1 MNVAAIHE
9 PQWSV
14 TTRRDGEILAVWSG
28 ADDLQLGLAATP
40 GSFSVA
46 EYQGWLTDL
55 LSVARETAR
64 ADATD
69 RPIPA
74 LLHQA
79 LTGLLFSHGELWERA
94 GGPHCS
100 MALVQ
105 CFGEVA
111 FGWVGEADVEVQI
124 DGRPVDVEW
133 VSVRD
138 AEGREARAISL
149 DASRWVRIGLVWR
162 PRPDATSAML
172 LDAEWRGAFA
182 PAAGPEAGTEPVIE
196 RAAELEFVELPS
208 APETEMAEADSAD
221 PLRSAIEAALA
232 EREAGAKSSAEA
244 LPAPSDEDA
253 ARERE
258 YARAIEAGHVPE
270 YDLPVP
276 KPGRLTRMWSRFNSL
291 WRRPAARAAEPEIE
305 PELEPMAT
313 QGPPMLLTA
322 DALLPAPE
330 IADPQMPTFETAE
343 VETIEALP
351 EQNVELFTSSPE
363 RPSLTPPIAYE
374 PEAHVVEIPA
384 LPVAEA
390 PEAPTEEPA
399 ESYESAAAAEVLEP
413 AGPETE
419 SDIDIVHGSKFE
431 AAHAIGHEIT
441 AAADADRDP
450 ADDAVWIEPDSAWNK
465 SAAGARTPL
474 RPHWPSAAEL
484 SSPAPLMKRPWVWGV
499 VLLVLF
505 VGGYYVGTIQNDP
518 GAKHA
523 PNPFVHLLRMAGL
536 GGARFTAQLESRP
549 EGAWVSVDGKDLAV
563 RTPTNIELKPGVH
576 QVALSFT
583 DLGSASFTVRGMQG
597 DQQQLD
603 ESLWGS
609 LSIEQM
615 DPGIPVS
622 VAVDGNALGYVPARV
637 DSIAPGDHE
646 IRFSGPGMTPWAQT
660 VEVRVRE
667 SAQVVAHPMTSPATG
682 VLVVRAVMN
691 DEQGSTPL
699 DGADVWIDGE
709 LTGRTPL
716 TMELPRGPH
725 SVRVAS
731 HGQSA
736 PVQVIDLPG
745 GNQRFGNFELGLG
758 SDRPRLTPVSAPEH
772 ILSDHASIVSA
783 ALDGMNAGDI
793 SEMWLHVHGG
803 DGAWRRYP
811 LDVMKTPTGV
821 VGVVV
826 FPGGVFDAQGRTH
839 YYMSALS
846 RTGDEFF
853 TEMANAQ
860 WGTGPA
866 AAPALPPAIAPP
878 PAAKRGR

>member
-14 TTRRDGEILAVWSG
+14 TTRRDGEILAVWTG
-28 ADDLQLGLAATP
+28 GDDLQLGLAAAP
-40 GSFSVA
+40 GQFSVH
-46 EYQGWLTDL
+46 EYEGWLTDL

-111 FGWVGEADVEVQI
+111 FGWVGDADVEVQI
-124 DGRPVDVEW
+124 DGRPTDVEW

-138 AEGREARAISL
+138 AEGREARAFSL
-149 DASRWVRIGLVWR
+149 DASHWVRIGLVWR
-162 PRPDATSAML
+162 PRSDATSAML

-182 PAAGPEAGTEPVIE
+182 PAGAGDDPPESDTPLEYESPQLLTATDVAEEP
-196 RAAELEFVELPS
+196 
-208 APETEMAEADSAD
+208 APD
-221 PLRSAIEAALA
+221 PLGSAIEAALA
-232 EREAGAKSSAEA
+232 EREANAVVPAET
-244 LPAPSDEDA
+244 APVQSEEDA

-258 YARAIEAGHVPE
+258 YARAIAAGHVPE
-270 YDLPVP
+270 YDEPAP

-291 WRRPAARAAEPEIE
+291 WRRTPARAPEPEYVAEPE
-305 PELEPMAT
+305 PPVLLVPDASLE
-313 QGPPMLLTA
+313 TA
-322 DALLPAPE
+322 E
-330 IADPQMPTFETAE
+330 IADPHSLPLEEHGADAG
-343 VETIEALP
+343 EAP
-351 EQNVELFTSSPE
+351 PDESVELFTSSPA
-363 RPSLTPPIAYE
+363 RPSISPPMAYE
-374 PEAHVVEIPA
+374 PEAHTIEIPS
-384 LPVAEA
+384 LPADEAREMQEAAE
-390 PEAPTEEPA
+390 PEASEPA
-399 ESYESAAAAEVLEP
+399 PPAPAARASQPQIEREIEFLPEP
-413 AGPETE
+413 AIET
-419 SDIDIVHGSKFE
+419 
-431 AAHAIGHEIT
+431 AHAIGHEIT
-441 AAADADRDP
+441 TAHAEETEAEPDAA
-450 ADDAVWIEPDSAWNK
+450 WIEPDVAWK
-465 SAAGARTPL
+465 SASAGARTPL
-474 RPHWPSAAEL
+474 RPQWPSAAEL
-484 SSPAPLMKRPWVWGV
+484 SSPAPLLKRPWVWGV
-499 VLLVLF
+499 GLLVLF
-505 VGGYYVGTIQNDP
+505 IVGYYVGTIPNDP
-518 GAKHA
+518 GAKHK
-523 PNPFVHLLRMAGL
+523 PNPFVRLLRMAGL
-536 GGARFTAQLESRP
+536 GGARFTTQLESRP
-549 EGAWVSVDGKDLAV
+549 EGAWVTVDGKDLAM
-563 RTPTNIELKPGVH
+563 RTPANIELTPGVH

-583 DLGSASFTVRGMQG
+583 DLGSATFNVRGMQG

-603 ESLWGS
+603 EPLWGS

-622 VAVDGNALGYVPARV
+622 VAVDGNALGYVPVRV
-637 DSIAPGDHE
+637 DSIAPGAHE

-691 DEQGSTPL
+691 DEQGSSPL

-725 SVRVAS
+725 SVRVTS

-758 SDRPRLTPVSAPEH
+758 SDQPRLTPVSAPEH
-772 ILSDHASIVSA
+772 ILPDHASIVSA
-783 ALDGMNAGDI
+783 ALDGMNASDI
-793 SEMWLHVHGG
+793 SEMWLHVRGG

-839 YYMSALS
+839 YYLSALS

-853 TEMANAQ
+853 TEMASAQ
-860 WGTGPA
+860 WGAAPP
-866 AAPALPPAIAPP
+866 AAPAPAHAPEAAPP
-878 PAAKRGR
+878 PTAKRHR